1 MFLKTDYLL
10 PVKKHLKRCAV
21 MVICI
26 IGTDLK
32 LGMHF
37 TKQYLI
43 EAMLG

>member
-1 MFLKTDYLL
+1 M
-10 PVKKHLKRCAV
+10 A
-21 MVICI
+21 ICI

-32 LGMHF
+32 LWMHF